1 MKTKE
6 ELNALKNEISAIN
19 DKLAELSEDEL
30 KEVTGGSSACLPNQQ
45 RRKPD
50 IKYMIGVC
58 KICHQGYL
66 QIVKDIETNQLY
78 VYCDDCEA
86 EWSNPEDAILCHNGS
101 REKYGLISYPNYDEI
116 CNIGW
121 EKYIK

>member
-1 MKTKE
+1 M
-6 ELNALKNEISAIN
+6 N
-19 DKLAELSEDEL
+19 
-30 KEVTGGSSACLPNQQ
+30 
-45 RRKPD
+45 
-50 IKYMIGVC
+50 YYIGVC

-86 EWSNPEDAILCHNGS
+86 EWSNPEDAILYHNGS